1 MDDAPPDAD
10 EGDGT
15 DGGPAPDD
23 DRPTD
28 AAGDDGDAA
37 TDASDGSPPF
47 ATELDRA
54 RDLLAAGDVTAFA
67 AGVVRGGRE
76 VETTFSY
83 RPDAVDAD
91 REGIQALTLL
101 AAHLRVVADEAGVD
115 PLTAATDAAAL
126 AERVEATETDGDAD
140 PSADARP
147 DLDPDSDPDGRSDA
161 GADADG

>member
-10 EGDGT
+10 EDDGTDGT
-15 DGGPAPDD
+15 DGGPAADD
-23 DRPTD
+23 
-28 AAGDDGDAA
+28 AGDAGDAA
-37 TDASDGSPPF
+37 ADAPDGSPPF

-76 VETTFSY
+76 VETTYSY

-126 AERVEATETDGDAD
+126 AERVEETETGGDAD
-140 PSADARP
+140 PSG
-147 DLDPDSDPDGRSDA
+147 DPDPDPDPDGRSEV